1 MENPNDCFCL
11 VFENC
16 YSLGIFTARQKI
28 RRINDLIHKYDVD
41 SVAGCEA
48 RCDWYFVEGEDSRNE
63 ILYPPEKPTR
73 STKGNNIIECVN
85 RDQWGG
91 TAMTNIGRFFVTSLI

>member
-41 SVAGCEA
+41 CVAGCGA
-48 RCDWYFVEGEDSRNE
+48 RYDWRFVKGEDSRYEN
-63 ILYPPEKPTR
+63 IFSPEKLTR
-73 STKGNNIIECVN
+73 IMKGTYNMVCK
-85 RDQWGG
+85 
-91 TAMTNIGRFFVTSLI
+91 